1 MGNRGGSG
9 QKVNSKII
17 NKGEGRG
24 IHFNIQALHCSN
36 VNFKFV
42 SLRDLFVKERKGQNV
57 TFENWQWHIKSIK
70 TSKLGNRPETVRGR
84 GRTKC

>member
-1 MGNRGGSG
+1 MDRANQGVRWAGAGGAIQNMGNRGGSG

-36 VNFKFV
+36 VT
-42 SLRDLFVKERKGQNV
+42 L
-57 TFENWQWHIKSIK
+57 I
-70 TSKLGNRPETVRGR
+70 
-84 GRTKC
+84 